1 MHLNVLLIPVYTIFS
16 DRSLTAGWISK
27 DVVGRIVYSALS
39 DCDNLTKSQKCSD
52 LRNTGSSNFSECPH
66 GTFVVA
72 FFSSLNQTSNLSK
85 VIALHAVHLIDLDTT
100 PKFRLFAVSNISEG
114 FLRRIRLPELP
125 RFRMSTRRS
134 LEY

>member
-39 DCDNLTKSQKCSD
+39 DCDNLMKSQKCSD

-72 FFSSLNQTSNLSK
+72 LFSSFEPNLKSEQSNRSSCGSSNRFGHDSK
-85 VIALHAVHLIDLDTT
+85 
-100 PKFRLFAVSNISEG
+100 ISPIC
-114 FLRRIRLPELP
+114 RQ
-125 RFRMSTRRS
+125 
-134 LEY
+134 